1 MGLLGGVFNL
11 AQHVVK
17 KRVIYGKPKKWLR
30 NQFYDIFKPP
40 NYLLNFKKLI
50 LFSKKNLT
58 PNFFSS

>member
-30 NQFYDIFKPP
+30 SQFYGIFKPP
-40 NYLLNFKKLI
+40 NYPLNFKKLT
-50 LFSKKNLT
+50 LFSKKN
-58 PNFFSS
+58 